1 MFCQE
6 IFEMDSTKIRKRKSR
21 GQKDTWRMTIDTEM
35 KAAGYDWN
43 SITRIVNKVK
53 SNLSENANGLHFF

>member
-1 MFCQE
+1 MFCQK
-6 IFEMDSTKIRKRKSR
+6 IFEMDSTKKEEAWKTNK
-21 GQKDTWRMTIDTEM
+21 KDTWRRTIETEM

-53 SNLSENANGLHFF
+53 SNLSENADGLHFF

>member
-1 MFCQE
+1 
-6 IFEMDSTKIRKRKSR
+6 MDSTKIRKRKSR
-21 GQKDTWRMTIDTEM
+21 GQKDTWRMTIETEM

>member
-1 MFCQE
+1 MKW
-6 IFEMDSTKIRKRKSR
+6 TPPRKRKPR
-21 GQKDTWRMTIDTEM
+21 GQKDTWRRTIETEM

-43 SITRIVNKVK
+43 NITRIVNKVK